1 MTKNKKQS
9 GMKMHISKKI
19 GKKGF
24 AYLLTASIL
33 ISIILIVYLTA
44 YSYKHQ
50 DKQDAQAARIH
61 LMDDFIKGFD
71 QDIARATYITAF
83 RAMIALEDSIATSG
97 KFLNNTEDSFK
108 ETFYYGTVNGSAS
121 QIMNDSSFE
130 TYIAKINSIAQDMGF
145 KTSINVTN
153 ITLTQ
158 NDPWHITVG
167 MTALITINDSN
178 NLASWNFE
186 KQYST
191 DVPIANLRDP
201 LYSSFTSGKVPNTIR
216 AFNKSYFVSSNNDTT
231 NLLIHLNDSDYY
243 ASTRAPDF
251 LMRFENNYSASPY
264 GIESFVDINDLAAQ
278 NLPIDQNAVKIDY
291 IYFNNLATDKIC
303 NVQNVPS
310 DYYFIVPS
318 NRISTYDLTN
328 LNYTTPC
335 S

>member
-1 MTKNKKQS
+1 MKSENKNLRSHKKRL
-9 GMKMHISKKI
+9 

-50 DKQDAQAARIH
+50 DKQDAQSARIH

-71 QDIARATYITAF
+71 QDISRATHITAF
-83 RAMIALEDSIATSG
+83 RTMIALEDSIATTG
-97 KFLNNTEDSFK
+97 KFLNNTEESFK

-121 QIMNDSSFE
+121 QIMNESSFE
-130 TYIAKINSIAQDMGF
+130 TYITKVMSIANDMGF
-145 KTSINVTN
+145 ETSINVTN

-158 NDPWHITVG
+158 NDPWHINVG
-167 MTALITINDSN
+167 MTALIVINDSN
-178 NLASWNFE
+178 HLASWTFT

-191 DVPIANLRDP
+191 DVPIADLRDP
-201 LYSSFTSGKVPNTIR
+201 LYSSFTEGKVPNTVR
-216 AFNKSYFVSSNNDTT
+216 EFNKSYFVSSTNDTT
-231 NLLIHLNDSDYY
+231 NLLEHLNNSDYY
-243 ASTRAPDF
+243 ASAQAPDF
-251 LMRFENNYSASPY
+251 LMRFENNYSPSPY
-264 GIESFVDINDLAAQ
+264 GIESFVNINELNAQ
-278 NLPIDQNAVKIDY
+278 NLPVDQNAVKIDY

-303 NVQNVPS
+303 NVQNIPS
-310 DYYFIVPS
+310 DYYFVVPS
-318 NRISTYDLTN
+318 NRISLYDLNN